1 MLLCLGQKHPMD
13 LPGLMQPRTEKRL
26 EKTCQEPQYAAATP
40 MHGYKQVC
48 SSMLLSLWL
57 PAGLWL
63 YLAWRI
69 VRSGRQGR
77 GLAWV
82 RHALSMAGRQFRVHL
97 VRLGFGAKVCLHP
110 LA

>member
-1 MLLCLGQKHPMD
+1 
-13 LPGLMQPRTEKRL
+13 
-26 EKTCQEPQYAAATP
+26 
-40 MHGYKQVC
+40 
-48 SSMLLSLWL
+48 MLLSLWL

-110 LA
+110 IACLISGVSCHFKSSSLMVCIDLPDMLDSQLGGAALETYD

>member
-1 MLLCLGQKHPMD
+1 MLLCLGQKYPMD
-13 LPGLMQPRTEKRL
+13 LPCLMQPHTEERL
-26 EKTCQEPQYAAATP
+26 REILSGASRRCSDPLC
-40 MHGYKQVC
+40 GCKQVC

-82 RHALSMAGRQFRVHL
+82 RHALSMAGRQFKVHL
-97 VRLGFGAKVCLHP
+97 VRLGFGAKVCLHL

>member
-1 MLLCLGQKHPMD
+1 MLLWLGQHHPMD
-13 LPGLMQPRTEKRL
+13 LPCLMQPRTEERL
-26 EKTCQEPQYAAATP
+26 EKTCQEPHSCSDP
-40 MHGYKQVC
+40 LCKGKQVC
-48 SSMLLSLWL
+48 SSILLSLWL

>member
-1 MLLCLGQKHPMD
+1 MLLCLGRKHTLD
-13 LPGLMQPRTEKRL
+13 LPCLMQPCTKERL
-26 EKTCQEPQYAAATP
+26 RENLSGACSDPLCEC
-40 MHGYKQVC
+40 KQVC
-48 SSMLLSLWL
+48 SSILLSLWL

-97 VRLGFGAKVCLHP
+97 VRLGFGAKVCLYP